1 MEQDYLIA
9 GHRIRVE
16 SERLVRA
23 IEAMPGFGVFKTEI
37 GGEPVCKFI
46 TSTQEVPTFEKELYH
61 DKNEGTVGQFGRSAD
76 GYVFIMTPQDAKPLK
91 LWMEKNGRTAHFEGN
106 FSPELL
112 RFACWM
118 AYGVATAPLQTVAI
132 HTSAIRYQG
141 KTVLFL
147 GESGTG
153 KSTHTRLWR
162 ENIEGATLLNDDSP
176 ILRLID
182 GKPWVYGS
190 PWSGKTPCY
199 RNERYPLAACVRL
212 SQAPKN
218 RIRRLSVMQGY
229 GALHPSCPPC
239 FAYDDTLYDPVS
251 KVLGSLLS
259 AVPVYHLAC
268 LPDAEAAY
276 LSCKTIFGE
285 DLFRDDTRETAVS
298 R

>member
-1 MEQDYLIA
+1 MIA

-16 SERLVRA
+16 GDRLVRA
-23 IEAMPGFGVFKTEI
+23 MEAMPGFEVFKTGV
-37 GGEPVCKFI
+37 GGEPVCRFME
-46 TSTQEVPTFEKELYH
+46 SAGEAPAFERVLYRNE
-61 DKNEGTVGQFGRSAD
+61 NEGVTSRFGRNAD
-76 GYVFIMTPQDAKPLK
+76 GYVFTMTLPDGESLK
-91 LWMEKNGRTAHFEGN
+91 LWMDKKGREACFAGCLD
-106 FSPELL
+106 PRLL

-118 AYGVATAPLQTVAI
+118 AYGVATAPLQTVAV
-132 HTSAIRYQG
+132 HTSAIRYKG
-141 KTVLFL
+141 RAVLFL

-162 ENIEGATLLNDDSP
+162 ENIEGAALLNDDSP

-251 KVLGSLLS
+251 KVLGNLLS